1 MLDRREFLTKSA
13 ATGVALAGGSLLH
26 VPAAL
31 GSTAKGYAVGNKALK
46 IAGLEQYEG
55 KTTLSKLH
63 HRWVLLDVCAV
74 WCGPCNGAAEQYA
87 PLVAEANEKGVPLS
101 VLTVLREGSV
111 VGKASTRTQ
120 ADSWAIKYGYER
132 ESVLHCGGSVE
143 SPLFK
148 LVEEISAANGV
159 EVAFPCHLLID
170 PKGVVRYFQQGADTE
185 KLKTELAK
193 LSGVPLSGVYEE
205 LPFVNPPKVESAT
218 FSFGV
223 QGKGTV
229 AETLAVGQKSANCTL
244 SVQEGNGR
252 AVAFLTLAAG
262 TEVDLSTPISITLQT
277 NPLRTYLEAVQPGES
292 YFPLG
297 LWDGTPEEGFANN
310 VAVGGRNSVIDLADG
325 SGSGISPVSQAQLV
339 HGEGLGEAW
348 GQPAN
353 VIELELSFQTTPAP
367 YARSLQLS
375 EQLAGEGGSKTAQ
388 KLLVKARKDMAH
400 HNFAA
405 ATTELTDATGIL
417 GFAGDIARHVAWLAK
432 T

>member
-13 ATGVALAGGSLLH
+13 ATGMALAGGSLLH
-26 VPAAL
+26 VPTAL
-31 GSTAKGYAVGNKALK
+31 GSTVKGYGVGDKALK
-46 IAGLEQYEG
+46 IAGLDQYEG

-63 HRWVLLDVCAV
+63 RRWVLLDVCAV

-101 VLTVLREGSV
+101 VLTVLRDGPA
-111 VGKASTRTQ
+111 VGEASIRAQ
-120 ADSWAIKYGYER
+120 AESWAVKYGYQR
-132 ESVLHCGGSVE
+132 ESVLHCGGSAE

-148 LVEEISAANGV
+148 LVEEISVANGV
-159 EVAFPCHLLID
+159 VAEFPCHLLID

-193 LSGVPLSGVYEE
+193 LSGVSLPGDYEPE
-205 LPFVNPPKVESAT
+205 AFSFVNPPNVESAT

-229 AETLAVGQKSANCTL
+229 SETLTAGQKSANCTL
-244 SVQEGNGR
+244 SVKEEGGR
-252 AVAFLTLAAG
+252 AIAFLTLAAG
-262 TEVDLSTPISITLQT
+262 TEVDLSAPISITLQT
-277 NPLRTYLEAVQPGES
+277 DPLRTYLEAAQPGES

-297 LWDGTPEEGFANN
+297 LWDGMPEESFANN

-325 SGSGISPVSQAQLV
+325 SGSGISPVSPAQME
-339 HGEGLGEAW
+339 HGEGW
-348 GQPAN
+348 GQAAN

-388 KLLVKARKDMAH
+388 KLLGKARKDMAH

-405 ATTELTDATGIL
+405 AATELTEAAGIL
-417 GFAGDIARHVAWLAK
+417 GFAGDIARHAAWLAK